1 MGAQASDTS
10 RLRSLRPADVELFY
24 MALARLLR
32 AYQFRDRDRLT
43 LCGISV
49 TQCYALEFL
58 VHEGRLTVRQ
68 LAQKLALDKGNAS
81 RAIAALESLGAVSR
95 TRDTGNHRLHWI
107 APTRRGRRLHDRITA
122 GLKAAYA
129 RRLQPYGGRFVRR
142 VAGLLD
148 ELAGGAGS

>member
-1 MGAQASDTS
+1 MSAQASNER
-10 RLRSLRPADVELFY
+10 RLHGLGSADVELFY

-68 LAQKLALDKGNAS
+68 LAERLALDKANAS
-81 RAIAALESLGAVSR
+81 RAIAALGAIGAVSR
-95 TRDTGNHRLHWI
+95 ARDPGNHRVHWI

-122 GLKAAYA
+122 RLKAGYA

-148 ELAGGAGS
+148 ELAGEAAG

>member
-1 MGAQASDTS
+1 MKAQASDGA
-10 RLRSLRPADVELFY
+10 RLRGVPASDVELFY
-24 MALARLLR
+24 VALARLLR

-68 LAQKLALDKGNAS
+68 LAERLALDKGNAS
-81 RAIAALESLGAVSR
+81 RAIAALEAIGAVCR
-95 TRDTGNHRLHWI
+95 ARDPGNHRVHWI

-122 GLKAAYA
+122 GLRAGYA

-142 VAGLLD
+142 VACLFD
-148 ELAGGAGS
+148 ELADGGGK